1 MKGIQPCSLERVHL
15 FKQTVCT
22 KSEGIVQPLP
32 WGILKECCVQAEQ
45 EADRFCQMDF
55 VANGKH
61 SHSSTPTKLLTS
73 TSSID
78 YRLPKLHF
86 RFCSRSPC
94 GSQTCCHHF
103 CWHDGLRWSSNFLMK
118 KPLRA
123 TRPRSALALQPWP
136 KPHRGAATVK
146 LVAIAVPQWRDLH
159 PRLHWTHWSLLQQ
172 YAFPSFWKIGWNSNG
187 LCLFQQ
193 KVVWTQSYSCDSRT
207 LIEIQMMNDL
217 LYTFIIQAMFT

>member
-32 WGILKECCVQAEQ
+32 WGIVKECCVQAEQ

-55 VANGKH
+55 MANGKH
-61 SHSSTPTKLLTS
+61 SHSSTPTKFLTS

-118 KPLRA
+118 NHWGNQTSQRIGIAAMAEA
-123 TRPRSALALQPWP
+123 TQRGRNGEVGGHSCPSVEGSASQIALNALISPS
-136 KPHRGAATVK
+136 TVCISFF
-146 LVAIAVPQWRDLH
+146 LVV
-159 PRLHWTHWSLLQQ
+159 
-172 YAFPSFWKIGWNSNG
+172 GWNSNG

-193 KVVWTQSYSCDSRT
+193 KVVWTQSYSCDSRI
-207 LIEIQMMNDL
+207 LIEIQMINDL
-217 LYTFIIQAMFT
+217 LYTFIIPAMFT